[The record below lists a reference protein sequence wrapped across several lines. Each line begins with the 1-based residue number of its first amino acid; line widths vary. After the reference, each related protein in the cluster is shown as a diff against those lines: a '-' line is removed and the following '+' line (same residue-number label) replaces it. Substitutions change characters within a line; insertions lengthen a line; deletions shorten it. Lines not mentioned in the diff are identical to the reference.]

1 MAEKTKKKIYL
12 YTRFERFWHWLQTL
26 LIVMLLFTGFEVHG
40 SFALLGFERAVEL
53 HNLFGVSWLILFTF
67 IVFWVLTTGE
77 WRQYIPTTKK
87 LLAVIAYYSWGIFK
101 GRPHP
106 VQKSPGAKHNP
117 LQRLTYLGL
126 TATLLPVQMVTGL
139 LYWGYNDWP
148 AWLAGG
154 IGLPL
159 VALVHLALAFVLVSF
174 LIVHVYMTTTGHGV
188 FSHIAA
194 MISGWE
200 EVYEST
206 EIQDWE
212 RADKRKA

>member
-1 MAEKTKKKIYL
+1 MEGKKMKKIYL

-26 LIVMLLFTGFEVHG
+26 MIAVLLVTGFEVHG
-40 SFALLGFERAVEL
+40 TFTLLGFERAVEI
-53 HNLFGVSWLILFTF
+53 HNLVGISWLILFAF

-77 WRQYIPTTKK
+77 WKQYVPTTKK
-87 LLAVIAYYSWGIFK
+87 LFDVVVYYCWGIFK

-126 TATLLPVQMVTGL
+126 SAALLPVQMASGL
-139 LYWGYNDWP
+139 LYWCYNDWP
-148 AWLAGG
+148 AWLAATPA
-154 IGLPL
+154 LPL
-159 VALVHLALAFVLVSF
+159 TALVHLVSAFLLLSF

-188 FSHIAA
+188 FSHVAA

-200 EVYEST
+200 EVYETT
-206 EIQDWE
+206 EIYEWE
-212 RADKRKA
+212 TADKRES